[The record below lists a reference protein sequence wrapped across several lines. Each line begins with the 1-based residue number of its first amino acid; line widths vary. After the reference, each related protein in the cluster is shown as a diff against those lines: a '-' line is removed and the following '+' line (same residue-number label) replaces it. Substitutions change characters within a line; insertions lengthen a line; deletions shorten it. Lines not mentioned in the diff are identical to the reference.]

1 MVLYTDATHVK
12 ANANTGKYDL
22 AMIEKSRSDSWVD
35 FGRAIDT
42 ERALHDQKPLKE
54 KDREPEVK
62 EAKVSRS
69 GPDCAY
75 MVRDGKPK
83 GFFYLDHRLG
93 DGKHANITDTHATP
107 ANVHG
112 SIVYLE
118 QLDRQR
124 QRFGLN
130 VGAFGLDAGY
140 ATSGI
145 AHGVKE
151 RQILGITGY
160 RNPTPRKPGMM
171 SKSKFVHDREQYGYI
186 AASRVICLPMP
197 PPTAMGI
204 ATIARPCH
212 LPRLSRS
219 RLRAPHMP
227 RRSAPSNVTSGPTH
241 VTDRCQSPKSWGKA
255 IYKRRKETVE
265 RSFADAKQLHGHRYA
280 KFRTLIRVACQCLMA
295 AAAQKIKKIA
305 TLLAKA
311 H

>member
-171 SKSKFVHDREQYGYI
+171 SKSKFVHDREQDGYRGLKGHLL
-186 AASRVICLPMP
+186 AY
-197 PPTAMGI
+197 
-204 ATIARPCH
+204 AT
-212 LPRLSRS
+212 
-219 RLRAPHMP
+219 
-227 RRSAPSNVTSGPTH
+227 
-241 VTDRCQSPKSWGKA
+241 TDRNGYRHYRSTLPSAATVQVSPPCTTHAKA
-255 IYKRRKETVE
+255 QRAIKRHVWADARE
-265 RSFADAKQLHGHRYA
+265 RS
-280 KFRTLIRVACQCLMA
+280 MP
-295 AAAQKIKKIA
+295 IA
-305 TLLAKA
+305 
-311 H
+311 